1 MAQVSQLLG
10 DEAHL
15 LQLLIWQAV
24 QTPILKLKPG
34 IQPVHT
40 VEDVQVAQL
49 GVLHKLHVKLFE
61 IK

>member
-1 MAQVSQLLG
+1 VEQASQVLE

-24 QTPILKLKPG
+24 QTPLLKLKPG
-34 IQPVHT
+34 IQPVHA

-49 GVLHKLHVKLFE
+49 GALHTLHEKLLEMK
-61 IK
+61 